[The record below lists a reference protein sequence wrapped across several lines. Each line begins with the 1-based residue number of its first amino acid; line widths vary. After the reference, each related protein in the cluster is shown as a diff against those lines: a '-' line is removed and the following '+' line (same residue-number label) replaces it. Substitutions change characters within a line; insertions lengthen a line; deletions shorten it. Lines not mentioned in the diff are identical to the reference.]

1 VLVDCLLQL
10 AVGRLVLA
18 WLPPGWPGYGD
29 REELGATLSASWL
42 IGALAVALLPLW
54 WVWALVLGVR
64 LATLPGSL
72 RPRHGRPL
80 RAGVVHAAVFVLS
93 LSLFFTGH
101 SAASTLLTAGAWLV
115 TAPLV
120 WYSTADRRARALG
133 VVALA
138 SALLEAV
145 S

>member
-1 VLVDCLLQL
+1 MLVDCLLQL

-42 IGALAVALLPLW
+42 TGGLAVALVPLW

-64 LATLPGSL
+64 LATLPGAL
-72 RPRHGRPL
+72 RPRHGRPE
-80 RAGVVHAAVFVLS
+80 RAGWAHAVVLALS
-93 LSLFFTGH
+93 LALFLTGH
-101 SAASTLLTAGAWLV
+101 AGASVLLSAGAWIV

-120 WYSTADRRARALG
+120 WYASADRRARALG
-133 VVALA
+133 IAAIAAV
-138 SALLEAV
+138 LLEALR
-145 S
+145 